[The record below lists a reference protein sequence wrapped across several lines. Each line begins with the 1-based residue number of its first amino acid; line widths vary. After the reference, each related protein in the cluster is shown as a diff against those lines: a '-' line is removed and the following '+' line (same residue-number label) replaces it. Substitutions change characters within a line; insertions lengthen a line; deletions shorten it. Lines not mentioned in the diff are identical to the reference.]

1 MLSFNVNAVISG
13 ESDFDLKKEDIVTIA
28 SAIEMHELRRVY
40 SYGRVKNPGD
50 YHYHENMTLQDIIFA
65 AGGVKDD
72 AELRDIEIYRQEIDP
87 DVLKEGKQ
95 IANRHTFTVDKNLD
109 GLDFVLEPRDHV
121 IIRPI
126 AGYTDIK
133 KVMIEGEVLFPG
145 NYILTSNREKI
156 SDVIKK
162 AGGLSLYAYPKGA
175 FMIRRLSNSIAGEK
189 IEQRVQKNTLE
200 NLADSIEFSQKEG
213 IVGIRLD
220 EILKDPG
227 STWDLYLEDGDII
240 SIPKELQTV
249 QVMGKILLPSL
260 VKYDQSRSFK
270 YYINHSG
277 GFSPEA
283 LKRKSYVVY
292 ANGESQATRQIL
304 FFRKYPEIKPGAKIY
319 VPEKPKREV
328 NHMSIGE
335 IVALTSSFVTVTA
348 LIISIF
354 K

>member
-40 SYGRVKNPGD
+40 IYGRVKNPGD

-72 AELRDIEIYRQEIDP
+72 AELRSIEIYRQEIDP

-109 GLDFVLEPRDHV
+109 GLDFTLEPRDHV
-121 IIRPI
+121 IIRSI
-126 AGYTDIK
+126 TGYTDVK
-133 KVMIEGEVLFPG
+133 KVMVEGEVLFPG
-145 NYILTSNREKI
+145 NHILTSNQEKI

-162 AGGLSLYAYPKGA
+162 AGGLSMYAYPEGA
-175 FMIRRLSNSIAGEK
+175 FMIRQLSNSIAGEK
-189 IEQRVQKNTLE
+189 IEQNVVENTSPDLINKN
-200 NLADSIEFSQKEG
+200 EFAQKEG
-213 IVGIRLD
+213 IVGIRLS
-220 EILKDPG
+220 EILKNPG
-227 STWDLYLEDGDII
+227 SSWDLYLEDGDII

-260 VKYDQSRSFK
+260 VKYDQNKSFK

-277 GFSPEA
+277 GFSTDA
-283 LKRKSYVVY
+283 LKRKSYVIY

-304 FFRKYPEIKPGAKIY
+304 FFRKYPEIRPGAKIY
-319 VPEKPKREV
+319 VPEKPHREV
-328 NHMSIGE
+328 SRMSIGE
-335 IVALTSSFVTVTA
+335 MVALTSSFVTVTA